1 MDTLLNLASDLGD
14 ISAEEERGADRLHAS
29 IFMPAVPSEEPPPRD
44 AAAELASTEH
54 LVNLLA
60 NLSDAR
66 ESFAAAWDDAS
77 RSSRGE
83 EPPPEPPAAEKRSD
97 ALARAARARSDLA
110 RRPSLRAFVADHEK
124 KSEGLA
130 RAARAKRATVE
141 RRGPASPTKQ
151 RARASE
157 LASSHLA
164 AREAREA
171 ARLAKIEEEIAES
184 CTFRPALATR
194 DAPPPPPGAKT
205 AAAPPPPPP
214 AEVSARDALLASARL
229 HAEAGE
235 RRELRCLRQV
245 ADAEAKALEL
255 PFRPTINE
263 NSGGIAL
270 ANRAAGASGTNNVPG
285 PRYDRRPL
293 HERVAD
299 VERAARARRET
310 LESRL
315 RDESAPSFAPE
326 INRDEGSRRMAA
338 RAATKML
345 RHAADASARLGAEA
359 AASAAAPDV
368 AARLAADAWR
378 RSVDRR
384 ARLDDDRAAAAAAA
398 AAAVRLGTKPSRG
411 SEAILQ
417 KGDLAPFAERER
429 RRAVERRDAARETR
443 ETRERELRETC
454 FKPEISARSR
464 ALDDVAEARRR
475 AEEKHGV
482 YDPSRSRAAPDAEPA
497 SRVALRAAKLAKDAA
512 KADARKAKLR
522 AARDAEHSF
531 KPTLNERTKAT
542 DYKASTKALAENA
555 RGKQQREKL
564 EAEGRARRAA
574 DCPFRPTLA
583 AAPRRLVKS
592 ARTDAERKRDRD
604 DKHRAALKQRELDE
618 LMECSFQPFTNNRQ
632 KREARP
638 QSATGRP
645 TAVRPVVVRGLARH
659 LENRQRAAAL
669 AEEKRTREHAA
680 FHVAKAEEWRQGQN
694 HTKVEPFAL
703 ST

>member
-110 RRPSLRAFVADHEK
+110 RRPSLRAFVAEHEK

-151 RARASE
+151 RAKASE

-194 DAPPPPPGAKT
+194 DAPPPPPGAT
-205 AAAPPPPPP
+205 
-214 AEVSARDALLASARL
+214 
-229 HAEAGE
+229 
-235 RRELRCLRQV
+235 
-245 ADAEAKALEL
+245 
-255 PFRPTINE
+255 T
-263 NSGGIAL
+263 
-270 ANRAAGASGTNNVPG
+270 
-285 PRYDRRPL
+285 
-293 HERVAD
+293 
-299 VERAARARRET
+299 
-310 LESRL
+310 
-315 RDESAPSFAPE
+315 
-326 INRDEGSRRMAA
+326 
-338 RAATKML
+338 
-345 RHAADASARLGAEA
+345 
-359 AASAAAPDV
+359 
-368 AARLAADAWR
+368 
-378 RSVDRR
+378 
-384 ARLDDDRAAAAAAA
+384 
-398 AAAVRLGTKPSRG
+398 AVRLGTKPSRG

-482 YDPSRSRAAPDAEPA
+482 YDPSRSRAAADAEPA

-542 DYKASTKALAENA
+542 DYKPSTKALAENA

-583 AAPRRLVKS
+583 AAPRRLARS